1 MEYNFVLYV
10 SPYRQLGP
18 SDQCG
23 LPLQTQG
30 SRSAHYPPTN
40 YHFTTFWPTL
50 PTYESPNRG
59 TLGYLMSLGT
69 LRKIT
74 TRSAK
79 FSWKNSRICISKDE
93 KSLYSFVFG
102 KLRIMINHGSLRP
115 ILPTKHSFLRSRCFV
130 CKIGLGN
137 TWFSKIS
144 LNSL

>member
-1 MEYNFVLYV
+1 MSLPQTTWSEGSMRAPLTDSGEPFRTL
-10 SPYRQLGP
+10 P
-18 SDQCG
+18 SDK
-23 LPLQTQG
+23 LSFYHLL
-30 SRSAHYPPTN
+30 TN
-40 YHFTTFWPTL
+40 I

-102 KLRIMINHGSLRP
+102 KLRIMINHGSPRP